1 MSEYRSA
8 LGFINN
14 GRLPFG
20 IIGLSSVH
28 KAHFISSFCQDTG
41 KKGLIICRDEAS
53 ATKLCEDL
61 NVFSSDAL
69 VYPARDFNFRS
80 DDACSREYEQQRIGI
95 L

>member
-53 ATKLCEDL
+53 ATKLC
-61 NVFSSDAL
+61 
-69 VYPARDFNFRS
+69 
-80 DDACSREYEQQRIGI
+80 
-95 L
+95 